1 MDLSNKN
8 HVEARLTSFFG
19 NYRLGQYKKGE
30 LLFRPGDDFSS
41 VYFVKSGYVRL
52 FLNDEDGKEITI
64 NAFKPIFYLSLH
76 YALSGGEN
84 RYFFEALTDVEMWK
98 APKQDVMNFIH
109 GNNEVLCFLTERL
122 LHVVDELMRHVEVA
136 ISGDAYSKVATLIIS
151 LAKSS
156 GKKLADSKEIE
167 LEFATTHRL
176 IASLTGLSRET
187 ASIQI
192 KKLEREGYINQS
204 KSMLVINNID
214 KMEID
219 FAKE

>member
-1 MDLSNKN
+1 MELSNKN

-64 NAFKPIFYLSLH
+64 NAFKPIFYLSLR
-76 YALSGGEN
+76 YALNGGEN

-98 APKQDVMNFIH
+98 APKQDVIDFIH
-109 GNNEVLCFLTERL
+109 NNNEVLCFLTERL
-122 LHVVDELMRHVEVA
+122 LHTVDELMRHVEVA

-156 GKKLADSKEIE
+156 GKTTETKNEVE
-167 LEFATTHRL
+167 MEFTTTHRL

-192 KKLEREGYINQS
+192 KKLEREGYINQN
-204 KSMLVINNID
+204 KSLLVVND
-214 KMEID
+214 LAKMELD